1 MLDLAQL
8 VFPDAREFRTL
19 EEFLLD
25 QPDEGYACG
34 SGFQTLA
41 LQTDVAALVER
52 LDDGSTRGRTSDA
65 VFLHRL
71 AEFFVVHI
79 APCRLHG
86 AEQRGLGEGF
96 GRSRLLLRERG
107 RVRTCFSL
115 LKGR

>member
-1 MLDLAQL
+1 MHTAVGIVAQHGVHELGNHLLEFCHKLLRTVGVVLDLAQL

-52 LDDGSTRGRTSDA
+52 
-65 VFLHRL
+65 
-71 AEFFVVHI
+71 
-79 APCRLHG
+79 
-86 AEQRGLGEGF
+86 
-96 GRSRLLLRERG
+96 
-107 RVRTCFSL
+107 
-115 LKGR
+115 

>member
-19 EEFLLD
+19 EEFFLN
-25 QPDEGYACG
+25 QPDEGNACG

-52 LDDGSTRGRTSDA
+52 LDNGSTRGRTSDA

-96 GRSRLLLRERG
+96 GRSRLFLCERG
-107 RVRTCFSL
+107 CVRACFPL

>member
-1 MLDLAQL
+1 MVLDLSQL

-25 QPDEGYACG
+25 QPDECHARG

-52 LDDGSTRGRTSDA
+52 LDNGSTRGRTTDA

-79 APCRLHG
+79 ASVK
-86 AEQRGLGEGF
+86 GLGGVVSF
-96 GRSRLLLRERG
+96 CVSVG
-107 RVRTCFSL
+107 V
-115 LKGR
+115 